1 MRIERRRCSRCT
13 DLFPETYEVFE
24 EKKRLELGL
33 LDSAPSLRLWC
44 KSRGC
49 FMDGSECFVL
59 AFTFAFRSRS
69 GDDLGLNIS
78 VLLLDD
84 SHYTVD
90 VVRYLQKI
98 VFSCGVWQLYLKLG
112 HGTTN

>member
-1 MRIERRRCSRCT
+1 MEGRRWPSRT

-24 EKKRLELGL
+24 EEERLQLGL

-44 KSRGC
+44 ESRGC
-49 FMDGSECFVL
+49 FMDGFECFVL

-69 GDDLGLNIS
+69 GDDLGVNIS
-78 VLLLDD
+78 VLLLCD
-84 SHYTVD
+84 SNHAVD

-98 VFSCGVWQLYLKLG
+98 VFSCRVWQLYLKFG
-112 HGTTN
+112 HGATN